1 MSLVVFSN
9 ARGERW
15 RVWNVSPTA
24 LRRSEYLG
32 AEFRGGWLCFES
44 EATGERRRLA
54 NAPEDWTALPPARL
68 ELLLKA
74 AAPVTRRTAFEPD
87 ADAGAP

>member
-1 MSLVVFSN
+1 MSLVVFSD

-15 RVWNVSPTA
+15 RVWNVSPAA

-32 AEFRGGWLCFES
+32 EEYRAGWLCFES
-44 EATGERRRLA
+44 ETTGERRRLA
-54 NAPEDWTALPPARL
+54 AAPNDWMTLAPARL

-74 AAPVTRRTAFEPD
+74 AAPVTRRTQFQPD